1 MKPGKRDIPVK
12 IKIQGRQL
20 EELQAHTV
28 HMCEAY
34 GLDTKVYNYKGV
46 RPISFYR
53 WDLDCLIDVMDYVLA
68 DKKKYPDPYD
78 EGYIA
83 LSSLNVELKR
93 RYKELYES

>member
-20 EELQAHTV
+20 EELQRHTIQ
-28 HMCEAY
+28 MCEAY
-34 GLDTKVYNYKGV
+34 GLDTKVYSYKGV

-53 WDLDCLIDVMDYVLA
+53 WDLDCLIDVMDDVLT
-68 DKKKYPDPYD
+68 DKKEYPDQND

-83 LSSLNVELKR
+83 LSALNVELKR
-93 RYKELYES
+93 RYKALYKS